1 MHRLHRSL
9 AFILFLLYSVA
20 FLRGQVTGARLT
32 GIVTDPSGSAIS
44 DAKLVVT
51 NTQTNYVVEANTNS
65 NGEYTIPSL
74 PAGQYQISTR
84 ASGFSETLQSNVQ
97 LTIGQNATVNIVL
110 KVGGSTETVSVTSTP
125 TLLNSSTAEISSV
138 VEEASIQALPLNGRD
153 PSSLVFLSSGV
164 TNELQSQAAT
174 LPSTNSFPTQS
185 SGSAGG
191 GRQGSTYYL
200 LDGVTNM
207 DYYALLAAPF
217 PNADA
222 TQEFRVIS
230 NNFDA
235 RYGFAPGAVVSIQTK
250 PGTNDFH
257 GGVFEFLRNAD
268 LNAANYFSH
277 QVDPLKRNQFG
288 GYVGGPLIKNRL
300 FIFGNYQGTR
310 QSTASTQNTT
320 YTPTQAMLNGDFS
333 AVTVDLKAPF
343 VTTNGKRNQIDPAS
357 FSPGALRIAASLP
370 LGGDPATG
378 LVNFVG
384 PKQRSDYDEG
394 TGRIDYT
401 INDKQSVFL
410 RHFSY
415 NFDQPGSSVRG
426 NLLAGVQGLH
436 GVYLNDATN
445 HIWAISPRLLNS
457 VTAFYQSF
465 DFGSGTPLIDS
476 DGNQACL
483 SKYINVEDPA
493 GSCYIGSV
501 SAVAGNSTYG
511 GALGFSLFNGSVNDT
526 RRRSFGFSDTLTL
539 TAGKHTLYFGG
550 DVLHRYT
557 KERSGYGS
565 NPGLSVTNTF
575 TGFTLSD
582 FLLGDVT
589 SFSQNAGENGAIK
602 GWMTGFYAQDQY
614 KIRPD
619 LTLNVG
625 LRWDPYTPFSIEGG
639 RGTMFVPGQQSTRYP
654 NAPAG
659 VVFPGDKGVDAAIM
673 PTSYLYFEPRIGIV
687 YQVRPKTAL
696 RAGFGMFSTP
706 IEDAS
711 YNHAYDAAPFNP
723 AFSYNAGTAPIS
735 FDNPWSGFTAT
746 GGKSPF
752 PPFASAGYSPSSS
765 ATFTTPV
772 QLGAVFPKNFRLA
785 MVQSWNLSIEQQFT
799 DTLALHLAYV
809 GSETYHLATPV
820 EVNPGV
826 LNSTV
831 NNGRPTYTDFGSIIQ
846 VQTGGTSSY
855 NSLQAGI
862 EKRLSHNFQV
872 QSNFTWAH
880 AFDVGGSGDPSFE
893 SSVSDPLNIGHDHGP
908 SALNYPIVSVTNFI
922 YDAPKLT
929 GWNSIARKVLGGWSV
944 SGLVTL
950 QSGPPFSISGGNGNN
965 NSGFQ
970 VYQDRA
976 DLTGQPFGVRQGGKS
991 QWLQHY
997 FNPAAFKD
1005 NAVGTPGN
1013 SPKYLMQGPPIR
1025 TADLG
1030 VQKDWKFR
1038 DRYTMQF
1045 RFEAFN
1051 AFNHPSFGQ
1060 PDSTPDDSNFG
1071 QITSSGPIPARVG
1084 QAALKLTF

>member
-1 MHRLHRSL
+1 M
-9 AFILFLLYSVA
+9 
-20 FLRGQVTGARLT
+20 
-32 GIVTDPSGSAIS
+32 
-44 DAKLVVT
+44 T
-51 NTQTNYVVEANTNS
+51 NTQTNYVVEATTNS

-445 HIWAISPRLLNS
+445 HIWAISPL
-457 VTAFYQSF
+457 
-465 DFGSGTPLIDS
+465 
-476 DGNQACL
+476 C
-483 SKYINVEDPA
+483 
-493 GSCYIGSV
+493 
-501 SAVAGNSTYG
+501 
-511 GALGFSLFNGSVNDT
+511 
-526 RRRSFGFSDTLTL
+526 
-539 TAGKHTLYFGG
+539 
-550 DVLHRYT
+550 
-557 KERSGYGS
+557 
-565 NPGLSVTNTF
+565 
-575 TGFTLSD
+575 
-582 FLLGDVT
+582 
-589 SFSQNAGENGAIK
+589 
-602 GWMTGFYAQDQY
+602 
-614 KIRPD
+614 
-619 LTLNVG
+619 
-625 LRWDPYTPFSIEGG
+625 
-639 RGTMFVPGQQSTRYP
+639 
-654 NAPAG
+654 
-659 VVFPGDKGVDAAIM
+659 
-673 PTSYLYFEPRIGIV
+673 
-687 YQVRPKTAL
+687 
-696 RAGFGMFSTP
+696 
-706 IEDAS
+706 
-711 YNHAYDAAPFNP
+711 
-723 AFSYNAGTAPIS
+723 
-735 FDNPWSGFTAT
+735 
-746 GGKSPF
+746 
-752 PPFASAGYSPSSS
+752 
-765 ATFTTPV
+765 
-772 QLGAVFPKNFRLA
+772 
-785 MVQSWNLSIEQQFT
+785 
-799 DTLALHLAYV
+799 
-809 GSETYHLATPV
+809 
-820 EVNPGV
+820 
-826 LNSTV
+826 
-831 NNGRPTYTDFGSIIQ
+831 
-846 VQTGGTSSY
+846 
-855 NSLQAGI
+855 
-862 EKRLSHNFQV
+862 
-872 QSNFTWAH
+872 
-880 AFDVGGSGDPSFE
+880 
-893 SSVSDPLNIGHDHGP
+893 
-908 SALNYPIVSVTNFI
+908 
-922 YDAPKLT
+922 
-929 GWNSIARKVLGGWSV
+929 
-944 SGLVTL
+944 
-950 QSGPPFSISGGNGNN
+950 
-965 NSGFQ
+965 
-970 VYQDRA
+970 
-976 DLTGQPFGVRQGGKS
+976 
-991 QWLQHY
+991 
-997 FNPAAFKD
+997 
-1005 NAVGTPGN
+1005 
-1013 SPKYLMQGPPIR
+1013 
-1025 TADLG
+1025 
-1030 VQKDWKFR
+1030 
-1038 DRYTMQF
+1038 
-1045 RFEAFN
+1045 
-1051 AFNHPSFGQ
+1051 
-1060 PDSTPDDSNFG
+1060 
-1071 QITSSGPIPARVG
+1071 
-1084 QAALKLTF
+1084 